1 MANLT
6 IALGDQKL
14 NYINCSNFVRVEMM
28 NL

>member
-6 IALGDQKL
+6 IALGDQRL
-14 NYINCSNFVRVEMM
+14 NYINCLDFVRVEMM

>member
-6 IALGDQKL
+6 IALGDKKL
-14 NYINCSNFVRVEMM
+14 NYINCPDFVRVEMM

>member
-6 IALGDQKL
+6 IALGDRKL
-14 NYINCSNFVRVEMM
+14 NYINCPDFVRVEMM

>member
-6 IALGDQKL
+6 IALVDQKL
-14 NYINCSNFVRVEMM
+14 NDINCPDFVRVEMM

>member
-14 NYINCSNFVRVEMM
+14 NYINCPEFVRVEMM

>member
-6 IALGDQKL
+6 IALGDQKF
-14 NYINCSNFVRVEMM
+14 NYINCPDFVRVEMM